1 MQSTN
6 DIFRIEYFSVS
17 KSPVMP
23 WLRSEKGVGEYNVGE
38 CNLQKFNQS
47 CGRHVVRRLVLY
59 VASNDVVNENVCCR

>member
-23 WLRSEKGVGEYNVGE
+23 WLRSEKRTL
-38 CNLQKFNQS
+38 LQKFNHWS
-47 CGRHVVRRLVLY
+47 GHHAVRRLVLF
-59 VASNDVVNENVCCR
+59 VVNNVVNENVR